1 MSGGRVR
8 LHLAIQK
15 SGRLAEPSASLLRE
29 AGLRV
34 VRGKNDL
41 SARAENFPVD
51 LMYVRDDDIPTFVAD
66 GVCELGIVGRNVL
79 EEAILADREA
89 RVPGVEVVAPLG
101 FGRCDLR
108 LAAPAAADYQGS
120 ESLAG
125 QRIATSYPNLL
136 RRFLGQHQIAAT
148 VVEMAGAVELAPRL
162 GIAGYICD
170 LVSTGSTLEANGLVA
185 LETVLRSEA
194 VLIRTLVPV
203 SPAVQNLADRLRR
216 RIDGV
221 LATQESKYIMLNA
234 AEDSPGGDQPHFAG
248 RRGADHPAAARPP
261 GSLRRPRGLPR
272 VGLLGDAAGSQGRRR
287 LGDPRPAHRKDDD
300 VRRLLWRDLTAGQ
313 RRAALARPPA
323 RHDPALAAAVRDIV
337 SDIAA
342 RGWPAL
348 AGHALRLDGAAP
360 RVEATAGP
368 AAAAKASLAP
378 DQLAALALAARDIGV
393 YHEATLPTETE
404 VEPVAGL
411 VVRRVWRPIE
421 RVGLYIPGGATP
433 LFSTLLM
440 MAIPARCAGV
450 PELVV
455 ATPPRADGSL
465 DPLLAFAADLCDIE
479 KVWLVGGAQA
489 IAALAFGAGD
499 IPKVDKICG
508 PGNAWVA
515 RAKAEVAAWPGGP
528 AVDLPAGPSELMVI
542 ADADADPDLVAA
554 DLLS

>member
-234 AEDSPGGDQPHFAG
+234 AEDSLAAISRILPGVEAPTILPLHGRPGHFAVHAVCQESVFWETLQDLKDA
-248 RRGADHPAAARPP
+248 GASA
-261 GSLRRPRGLPR
+261 
-272 VGLLGDAAGSQGRRR
+272 
-287 LGDPRPAHRKDDD
+287 
-300 VRRLLWRDLTAGQ
+300 
-313 RRAALARPPA
+313 
-323 RHDPALAAAVRDIV
+323 I
-337 SDIAA
+337 
-342 RGWPAL
+342 
-348 AGHALRLDGAAP
+348 
-360 RVEATAGP
+360 
-368 AAAAKASLAP
+368 
-378 DQLAALALAARDIGV
+378 
-393 YHEATLPTETE
+393 
-404 VEPVAGL
+404 L
-411 VVRRVWRPIE
+411 VLPIE
-421 RVGLYIPGGATP
+421 K
-433 LFSTLLM
+433 M
-440 MAIPARCAGV
+440 M
-450 PELVV
+450 
-455 ATPPRADGSL
+455 
-465 DPLLAFAADLCDIE
+465 
-479 KVWLVGGAQA
+479 
-489 IAALAFGAGD
+489 
-499 IPKVDKICG
+499 
-508 PGNAWVA
+508 
-515 RAKAEVAAWPGGP
+515 
-528 AVDLPAGPSELMVI
+528 M
-542 ADADADPDLVAA
+542 
-554 DLLS
+554 